1 MGEKVTAKCNPKVC
15 NFHGGGRAGGEGGRG
30 RCPAPRTAV
39 PAAARR
45 ASPRRRGGQRLETY
59 PGSCWESLAL
69 PEVPWLPFASISE
82 PPRPP
87 TPKKPSPTAIGA
99 ERRPAPSPEIS
110 RSLLPL
116 LLPPARAPPNL
127 SASGGAGAAARAVT
141 RGLGLAQPRCS
152 HTPPSPPPRPI
163 PTSPPPPPH
172 PHLLLLLLPLL
183 PGARGAEF

>member
-15 NFHGGGRAGGEGGRG
+15 NFHGGRGARGRGGGGRG
-30 RCPAPRTAV
+30 RCRAPRTAV

-99 ERRPAPSPEIS
+99 ERRPTPSPEIS
-110 RSLLPL
+110 RSLLPLL

-127 SASGGAGAAARAVT
+127 SASGGAGAAAE
-141 RGLGLAQPRCS
+141 PS
-152 HTPPSPPPRPI
+152 HVGS
-163 PTSPPPPPH
+163 
-172 PHLLLLLLPLL
+172 
-183 PGARGAEF
+183 A